1 MKATAVGLLFLF
13 VLSAQAAGPLGSET
27 PVSGFR
33 LPTFTAEGHRSM
45 LLQGTNALVGSKTI
59 EVQDL
64 NLTLFKGDA
73 ANTIETVL
81 LSPSAVADLDSET
94 LHGDGP
100 VRVIHDEVEIT
111 GHGWA
116 YDHALKKVSI
126 TSRVRV
132 VFHATLPDILK

>member
-1 MKATAVGLLFLF
+1 MKRTAAAFLLFLTAAA
-13 VLSAQAAGPLGSET
+13 LTAGPLGSET

-33 LPTFTAEGHRSM
+33 LPTFTADGHRSM
-45 LLQGTNALVGSKTI
+45 LLQGTSALVGAKSI

-81 LSPSAVADLDSET
+81 LSPAAVADLDAET

-100 VRVIHDEVEIT
+100 VRVIHDEVEVT

-116 YDHALKKVSI
+116 YDHTLKKVSI

-132 VFHATLPDILK
+132 VFNAPLPDILK